1 MLTTRTGG
9 FSIGFRRGWSEWQK
23 DLPAVISWA
32 LENDLGVLD
41 IGGDA
46 DVIGPSVTDA
56 GLKIGSADLRSWTS
70 FISADP
76 AKRKEAVDANEE
88 YIAKAVAA
96 GAKNFFAVMLPEDA
110 SKPRAENFGYM
121 VEGLNLLGPVLEKN
135 GAKLVIEGWPGAGA
149 LSCTPEGYRATLK
162 ETSSKSIGI
171 NYDPSHLIRMGI
183 DPIRFLSEFAD
194 RVYHVHGKDTE
205 LFPELVYEYGIEQ
218 PPTFAKTHDFGS
230 VTWRYTIPGFGTTPW
245 LRVFE
250 ILKSAGYQGAVSI
263 ELEDEN
269 FNGTTEG
276 EKQGIL
282 SGAKFLASI

>member
-23 DLPAVISWA
+23 DLPGLITWA
-32 LENDLGVLD
+32 KENDLGVIDL
-41 IGGDA
+41 GGDA
-46 DVIGPSVTDA
+46 DVTGPLVTEA
-56 GLKIGSADLRSWTS
+56 GLRIGSADLRSWS
-70 FISADP
+70 GLISADTT
-76 AKRKEAVDANEE
+76 KREAAVASNEE

-96 GAKNFFAVMLPEDA
+96 GATNFFAVMLPEDA
-110 SKPRAENFGYM
+110 SKPRAENFGFM
-121 VEGLNLLGPVLEKN
+121 VEGLNLLGAVLEKN
-135 GAKLVIEGWPGAGA
+135 GAKLVIEGWPGPGA
-149 LSCTPEGYRATLK
+149 LACTPEGYRATLK
-162 ETSSKSIGI
+162 ETNSKSIGI

-183 DPIRFLSEFAD
+183 NPIKFLGEFAD

-205 LFPELVYEYGIEQ
+205 LFPDAVYEFGTEQ
-218 PPTFAKTHDFGS
+218 PPTFAKNYDFGS

-250 ILKSAGYQGAVSI
+250 ILKSVGYTGAVSI

-282 SGAKFLASI
+282 SGARFLASI